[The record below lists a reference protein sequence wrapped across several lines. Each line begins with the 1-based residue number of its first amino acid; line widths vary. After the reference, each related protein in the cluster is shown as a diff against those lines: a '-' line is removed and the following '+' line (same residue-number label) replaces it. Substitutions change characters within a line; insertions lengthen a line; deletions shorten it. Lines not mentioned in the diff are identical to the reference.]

1 MTDLR
6 RILAKNMKEYRSIL
20 GFSQAKLA
28 ERVNTATNYIAL
40 IEMGKRFP
48 SPQMLE
54 RIAVALEVD
63 STQLFSKK
71 TFEEDLIKKF
81 RKNIITDIEQV
92 IITRLKELKE
102 AD

>member
-6 RILAKNMKEYRSIL
+6 RILAKNMKECRSIL
-20 GFSQAKLA
+20 GLSQAKLA

-48 SPQMLE
+48 SAQMLE
-54 RIAVALEVD
+54 RIAMALEVD

-71 TFEEDLIKKF
+71 SLEEDLIKTL

-92 IITRLKELKE
+92 IATRLKELRE